1 MKPKLM
7 KTKGE
12 KVIVSFEHC
21 STERLPGEFKHHLRL
36 RIQGCAPACET
47 SGGSLAE
54 VTSAFEKKVRKYLLG
69 TSIEQIKL
77 IDVKP
82 WYPHDKI
89 TSATRLAHLR
99 FAQRAKGRE
108 WSLFT
113 PTLCNAAYA

>member
-1 MKPKLM
+1 MRLKLM

-12 KVIVSFEHC
+12 KVVVSVEHC
-21 STERLPGEFKHHLRL
+21 STEHLPGEFSHHLRL

-47 SGGSLAE
+47 SGNSLAE
-54 VTSAFEKKVRKYLLG
+54 VTSAFEKKARKYLLG
-69 TSIEQIKL
+69 TSIKQINL

-82 WYPHDKI
+82 WYPHNKI
-89 TSATRLAHLR
+89 TSATQLAHLR

-113 PTLCNAAYA
+113 PTPCNAAYE